1 MDWIY
6 SIQRG
11 IDYMEAHLTEKLDY
25 QDIARQ
31 AYSSVFQF
39 QRVFSLLCGYT
50 VGEYIRARRLTLA
63 GCDLAAK
70 GAKVIDIALKYGYD
84 SPESFTRAF
93 VRFHGITPSQAKKS
107 GAKLKSFSRLTVKLQ
122 LEGGSMMDYK
132 LEKHPAFK
140 IVGKKKMIPT
150 TDQEQQNAIPA
161 FWDQVQADGTLQYLH
176 SAGNGTLLGICRDT
190 LTDEKTFAY
199 VIGTWYDGKNAV
211 PETMLIDEIP
221 ARTWVR
227 FRCKGAMP
235 QAIQQLWSKIYTE
248 FFPVSEYEPDGSFDM
263 EVYPDGNMDSPDY
276 ESEIWVPVKKRGDV
290 DAVK

>member
-122 LEGGSMMDYK
+122 LEGGSMMD
-132 LEKHPAFK
+132 
-140 IVGKKKMIPT
+140 
-150 TDQEQQNAIPA
+150 
-161 FWDQVQADGTLQYLH
+161 
-176 SAGNGTLLGICRDT
+176 
-190 LTDEKTFAY
+190 
-199 VIGTWYDGKNAV
+199 
-211 PETMLIDEIP
+211 
-221 ARTWVR
+221 
-227 FRCKGAMP
+227 
-235 QAIQQLWSKIYTE
+235 
-248 FFPVSEYEPDGSFDM
+248 
-263 EVYPDGNMDSPDY
+263 
-276 ESEIWVPVKKRGDV
+276 
-290 DAVK
+290 

>member
-1 MDWIY
+1 MYQIDFQTPIHVHF
-6 SIQRG
+6 IG
-11 IDYMEAHLTEKLDY
+11 IGGISMSGLAEILLAKGFPVSGSDTKQSPLTD
-25 QDIARQ
+25 
-31 AYSSVFQF
+31 
-39 QRVFSLLCGYT
+39 
-50 VGEYIRARRLTLA
+50 
-63 GCDLAAK
+63 DLAAK

-190 LTDEKTFAY
+190 LTD
-199 VIGTWYDGKNAV
+199 
-211 PETMLIDEIP
+211 
-221 ARTWVR
+221 
-227 FRCKGAMP
+227 
-235 QAIQQLWSKIYTE
+235 
-248 FFPVSEYEPDGSFDM
+248 
-263 EVYPDGNMDSPDY
+263 
-276 ESEIWVPVKKRGDV
+276 
-290 DAVK
+290 